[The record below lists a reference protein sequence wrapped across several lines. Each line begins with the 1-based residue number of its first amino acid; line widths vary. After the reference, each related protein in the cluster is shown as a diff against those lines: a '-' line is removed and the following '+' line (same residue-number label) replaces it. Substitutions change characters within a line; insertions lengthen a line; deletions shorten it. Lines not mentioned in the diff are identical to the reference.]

1 MKSEL
6 TLTVQKREES
16 GKNVNRRVRREGGI
30 PAVIYGA
37 GKESVPIR
45 IDRTAIYDF
54 FRKGGSETA
63 VFLLQLGDSKQTRHA
78 MIRDLQID
86 PIQREIIH
94 IDFLRVLMDEKVK
107 VSVPV
112 EIRGEASGVKN
123 DGGVLDFVSR
133 EVEVECLP
141 GNIPSEFVI
150 DVTELNI
157 GQHIEV
163 SDLETPENVEIL
175 DEPNKVILAISQSRV
190 AATLEEAEAA
200 EAEDD
205 LLEAEQA
212 EPEVI
217 GRGKDDDEDEDEEG

>member
-6 TLTVQKREES
+6 TLAVQKREES
-16 GKNVNRRVRREGGI
+16 GKNVNRRVRRDGGI
-30 PAVIYGA
+30 PAVVYGA
-37 GKESVPIR
+37 GREAVSIR

-63 VFLLQLGDSKQTRHA
+63 VFLLRLGDSKQTRHA

-86 PIQREIIH
+86 PIKREIIH

-112 EIRGEASGVKN
+112 EVRGEAYGVKN
-123 DGGVLDFVSR
+123 DGGVLDFVNR
-133 EVEVECLP
+133 EVEVESLP
-141 GNIPSEFVI
+141 GDIPSEFII
-150 DVTELNI
+150 DVTALHI

-163 SDLETPENVEIL
+163 SDLEVPDNVEIL
-175 DEPNKVILAISQSRV
+175 DEPNKVILSISQSRV

-200 EAEDD
+200 EGEDD
-205 LLEAEQA
+205 LIEAELA
-212 EPEVI
+212 EPELI
-217 GRGKDDDEDEDEEG
+217 GRGKDDEDEDEEG